1 MAEESKQTETTSK
14 QIDPCSFS
22 NIHEIITTATHINLT
37 VDFTKKILSG
47 NVDLSFECI
56 SKDKEISSIILDTRD
71 LNINSIYITKE
82 ESKTLKYSY
91 GPSNDKM
98 PMFGKPLI
106 IQLSSTLKLNDK
118 IQISIEYST
127 SPNAQAIQWLNPEQT
142 AGKKYPYLYT
152 KCSAIAARTLL
163 PCQDSPSAKNPYSA
177 NITVN
182 DKNLVALMSAICDG
196 DNKSDNKDSI
206 TYKFKQNIPCPSY
219 LIALVVGNL
228 EKGDIGKRC
237 AVYCEPEMI
246 EAAKYEFA
254 NTEKML
260 EIAESICGEFV
271 WQRWDLLML
280 PPSFPS

>member
-1 MAEESKQTETTSK
+1 M
-14 QIDPCSFS
+14 
-22 NIHEIITTATHINLT
+22 
-37 VDFTKKILSG
+37 V
-47 NVDLSFECI
+47 
-56 SKDKEISSIILDTRD
+56 
-71 LNINSIYITKE
+71 
-82 ESKTLKYSY
+82 
-91 GPSNDKM
+91 
-98 PMFGKPLI
+98 MFGKPLI
-106 IQLSSTLKLNDK
+106 IELSSSLKLNDK
-118 IQISIEYST
+118 IQISIKYST

-142 AGKKYPYLYT
+142 AGKKFPYLYT

-163 PCQDSPSAKNPYSA
+163 PCQDSPSAKNPYTA

-182 DKNLVALMSAICDG
+182 DKDLVALMSAISDG
-196 DNKSDNKDSI
+196 DNKSDNKDTV
-206 TYKFKQNIPCPSY
+206 TYKFKQTIPCPSY
-219 LIALVVGNL
+219 LIALVIGNL

-280 PPSFPS
+280 STIISKLCIYC